1 MATRTLPHV
10 VPFPQTVP
18 EVEQIN
24 QTELQLLLSL
34 RGRLKQLES
43 EIATEEESLK
53 TRLEAGAVI
62 EPGNHCAS
70 LKENSRRS
78 VPWKE
83 VVCKLAVRLGYD
95 PDAYTSR
102 VLSATKPTRTVSLE
116 VY

>member
-1 MATRTLPHV
+1 MATQTVPHV
-10 VPFPQTVP
+10 LPFPQSVP
-18 EVEQIN
+18 AIEHIN
-24 QTELQLLLSL
+24 QVKLELLLSL
-34 RGRLKQLES
+34 RGRLKQLQEQV
-43 EIATEEESLK
+43 ATEEESLK